1 VGKAWTDAIC
11 RRIPVNLPA
20 TGQLRG
26 GLRCR
31 SEDLCRDPAI
41 TLEEFHGVAVGILDE
56 NGANSEIK
64 RFIGRGDVAP
74 MRLIDSELIW
84 AQAVS
89 QKQAGDLFE
98 PSDFQSEVSR
108 RVNFFKVG
116 AGRHQVNRKMIPSE
130 KPVWLLFAGCEAKN
144 SDVERFCAVHIFDR
158 NADVVQAFDKQIGAP
173 SATSTK
179 TKFANRAWFGK
190 MEASFANNLLFRLD
204 LRKCLALNAAQCGQ
218 VIDAYSVIV
227 TKALAGPSAMSGSDI
242 GLATSDALR
251 AIASA
256 IRRSRENPARAA
268 SPISDRAVV
277 KTRRVMNNSPLRNST
292 PVCSENLTELM
303 M

>member
-1 VGKAWTDAIC
+1 MGKAWTDAIC

-41 TLEEFHGVAVGILDE
+41 TLQEFHGVAVGVLDE

-116 AGRHQVNRKMIPSE
+116 AGRHQVNRKMIPRE

-173 SATSTK
+173 SATLTK

-190 MEASFANNLLFRLD
+190 MEASFANNLRQGFGIVGAEAFPRVPAPCAQKRLGGE
-204 LRKCLALNAAQCGQ
+204 LRLVSLAADHHVRLKRPSCG
-218 VIDAYSVIV
+218 
-227 TKALAGPSAMSGSDI
+227 
-242 GLATSDALR
+242 
-251 AIASA
+251 
-256 IRRSRENPARAA
+256 SREVILIFHAEREPDYIAAR
-268 SPISDRAVV
+268 RA
-277 KTRRVMNNSPLRNST
+277 
-292 PVCSENLTELM
+292 
-303 M
+303 